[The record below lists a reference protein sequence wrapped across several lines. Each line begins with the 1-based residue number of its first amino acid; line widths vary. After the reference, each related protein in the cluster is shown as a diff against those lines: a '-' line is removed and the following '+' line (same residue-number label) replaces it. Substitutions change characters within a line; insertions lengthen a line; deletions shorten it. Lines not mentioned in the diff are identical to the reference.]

1 MKRIDYKL
9 FTILFMILG
18 LIFVSC
24 SKDVDIKTQNEYEEK
39 ETYDEGSAIVKMFL
53 PDYYGLAA
61 EKDSRAIAP
70 QTKYVRLSAYNNVSY
85 EWNML
90 ETIPVDSAE
99 ITPVE
104 NSPEGFPGSVYTF
117 VFSKVYAKTYAKD
130 SLKVDLLDSSKN
142 LITSGT
148 NATAVT
154 VEYGKTATTTF
165 YTLPCVLYNDYSEFN
180 LLNGEMKFLRYNFA
194 ANEHCTLHIDVSG
207 QKYPDVV
214 VFNSD
219 GTFADYIV
227 VDNFEESRIE
237 FLENENTIKYIGV
250 WADDDEQISKC
261 TINMYKDLQDFDFRD
276 SSIGFWAGENYQ
288 INLTP
293 IPSDAYLGAHV
304 YTPDN
309 ENIKVSE
316 NGIITSDK
324 ECEGTVTVT
333 CGQISHTI
341 KVNVYETA
349 TELTGVLSGEKLT
362 WTKENSPYKVTG
374 NVLIEEGTEL
384 VIDPGVEVYFTGD
397 YYIKMNG
404 TINARGTKEEPII
417 ITRAASFTG
426 KWS

>member
-70 QTKYVRLSAYNNVSY
+70 QTKYVSLSAYNNVSCQ
-85 EWNML
+85 WNML
-90 ETIPVDSAE
+90 ETISVDSAE

-117 VFSKVYAKTYAKD
+117 VFSKVYTKTYAKD
-130 SLKVDLLDSSKN
+130 ALKVDLLDSSKN
-142 LITSGT
+142 LIASGT

-250 WADDDEQISKC
+250 WADDEEQISKC
-261 TINMYKDLQDFDFRD
+261 NVKLYRDLQDFDFRD

-293 IPSDAYLGAHV
+293 IPSDAYLGEPV
-304 YTPDN
+304 YTTDN
-309 ENIKVSE
+309 ENLKVSE

-324 ECEGTVTVT
+324 TCEGTVTVT
-333 CGQISHTI
+333 KRPVFLQLLLSP
-341 KVNVYETA
+341 VNFFR
-349 TELTGVLSGEKLT
+349 KFFK
-362 WTKENSPYKVTG
+362 KEPLKVTLLRFIG
-374 NVLIEEGTEL
+374 KTICLPSSDTMKKSSEPQETFYWLSALNRKYVLQNRYYK
-384 VIDPGVEVYFTGD
+384 YF
-397 YYIKMNG
+397 N
-404 TINARGTKEEPII
+404 
-417 ITRAASFTG
+417 SFSH
-426 KWS
+426 KNLQKKRWEIW